1 MLVVALCISFGNL
14 CSIVICF
21 CRSYRYYPL
30 IEGKYL
36 ILPYSRGLVFQLK
49 FFGVVK
55 QDVCTFVQWSIASFV
70 FKLLKKQ
77 YISVGII

>member
-1 MLVVALCISFGNL
+1 M
-14 CSIVICF
+14 
-21 CRSYRYYPL
+21 
-30 IEGKYL
+30 
-36 ILPYSRGLVFQLK
+36 FQLK
-49 FFGVVK
+49 FFGVVE